1 MHWKSKKSDWWI
13 FWKRV
18 WKQPIKIV
26 LEFFY
31 KEVVYSFWG
40 IELWPDNLQ
49 VWKIWRRYLI
59 IEDGNLSLGTNWG
72 HWVKKGFSR
81 AAQEYLGYRLELIF
95 TCGTY
100 SVHIEFIYRPFF
112 YEITNLNSHTFQK
125 WLPNWSRIQSAA
137 FSKLSIP
144 LPLGRNNKEG
154 T

>member
-95 TCGTY
+95 TCTV
-100 SVHIEFIYRPFF
+100 SILSSSTDLFFTKLLTFWIWFKKFAHI
-112 YEITNLNSHTFQK
+112 QK
-125 WLPNWSRIQSAA
+125 WLPNWSRI
-137 FSKLSIP
+137 
-144 LPLGRNNKEG
+144 
-154 T
+154 